1 MSTRSYQGCWTC
13 KRRRRRCD
21 NARPTCRN
29 CAQRGVDCEGYE
41 VRLRWGSGIASRGR
55 FTGADKPL
63 EENVPPRPKGRRR
76 DLSRERKRLEAQTQA
91 QRDVG
96 EFLIPGAIYDGP
108 DKSPAKFHDMVAQL
122 DEDVSPKIDRS
133 EQDEF
138 LFNEFL
144 TSGINI
150 LHSTTAPKSMLQP
163 RLPELCQE
171 SSALYNI
178 CLTFQLSL
186 SATHT
191 TQFFEY
197 LDTSLREFRS
207 ELARSTTLSDGTLTA
222 GLLMCS
228 IGLMH
233 GLPWTMHIE
242 GMHNILQSCLPDSPR
257 GIATPTPFRTHLL
270 EVMGVMDLPCLTIGR
285 QTPPIG
291 IWRRFCQPTG
301 PRHGIEPVTGIP
313 RSLLDLLAGINLD
326 TTEQSFW
333 DWPGEAGSFLQCY
346 LWEAYRLAGILTIR
360 QSERLRKPSSGSP
373 RNLSMWRQPNSCPVD
388 SSILVGRILA
398 NVDALRLGCLERP
411 DEDPFIKNSIL
422 FPNVV
427 AGMEADVMRQNPRLQ
442 KVIRE
447 CSLGSRQDDILL
459 DLLEEVWRQGDST
472 LDINDLARAKGV
484 EMGLL

>member
-21 NARPTCRN
+21 NVRPACRN
-29 CAQRGVDCEGYE
+29 CAHRGTDCEGYE

-76 DLSRERKRLEAQTQA
+76 DLSRERKRLEAETQA
-91 QRDVG
+91 QRAVD
-96 EFLIPGAIYDGP
+96 
-108 DKSPAKFHDMVAQL
+108 FHEMIAQL
-122 DEDVSPKIDRS
+122 EEVSPKTDRS
-133 EQDEF
+133 EHDEM

-144 TSGINI
+144 TNGMNI
-150 LHSTTAPKSMLQP
+150 LHSTGAPHSMLQS

-191 TQFFEY
+191 PQFFEY
-197 LDTSLREFRS
+197 FDTSLREFRS

-233 GLPWTMHIE
+233 GMPWTMHIE
-242 GMHNILQSCLPDSPR
+242 GMHNILQSRIQDSPR
-257 GIATPTPFRTHLL
+257 GISTPTPFRAHLL
-270 EVMGVMDLPCLTIGR
+270 EVMGLMDLPCFTVGR
-285 QTPPIG
+285 QTRPIG

-301 PRHGIEPVTGIP
+301 PRNGIEPMTGLP
-313 RSLLDLLAGINLD
+313 RDLLDLLAGIDLD
-326 TTEQSFW
+326 TTEQNFW

-360 QSERLRKPSSGSP
+360 QSERLQKAVSGSP
-373 RNLSMWRQPNSCPVD
+373 RNLSTWRRSNSCPID
-388 SSILVGRILA
+388 SSMLVARVLA

-411 DEDPFIKNSIL
+411 DENPFIKNSIL
-422 FPNVV
+422 FPIVV
-427 AGMEADVMRQNPRLQ
+427 AGMEATIMRQNPQWQ
-442 KVIRE
+442 KVIRG

-459 DLLEEVWRQGDST
+459 DLLEEVWQRGDST
-472 LDINDLARAKGV
+472 LDINELARARGV

>member
-1 MSTRSYQGCWTC
+1 M
-13 KRRRRRCD
+13 
-21 NARPTCRN
+21 
-29 CAQRGVDCEGYE
+29 
-41 VRLRWGSGIASRGR
+41 
-55 FTGADKPL
+55 
-63 EENVPPRPKGRRR
+63 NVSFEMK
-76 DLSRERKRLEAQTQA
+76 
-91 QRDVG
+91 
-96 EFLIPGAIYDGP
+96 YY
-108 DKSPAKFHDMVAQL
+108 DMV
-122 DEDVSPKIDRS
+122 SPYT
-133 EQDEF
+133 EHLNLQV
-138 LFNEFL
+138 L

-150 LHSTTAPKSMLQP
+150 LHSTTAPQSMLQP

-191 TQFFEY
+191 PQFFEY

-228 IGLMH
+228 IGVSDPRLPFHEPLGFERLTPSSPLSQLMH

-242 GMHNILQSCLPDSPR
+242 GMHNILQSCSPDSPR
-257 GIATPTPFRTHLL
+257 GIATPTPFRAHLL
-270 EVMGVMDLPCLTIGR
+270 EVMGVMDLPCLTVGR

-313 RSLLDLLAGINLD
+313 RSLLDLLAGINID

-388 SSILVGRILA
+388 SSILVVRVLA
-398 NVDALRLGCLERP
+398 NVDALRLGCLDRP

-427 AGMEADVMRQNPRLQ
+427 AGMEVDVMRQNPQLQ
-442 KVIRE
+442 KVIRG